1 MEALL
6 TGIIIWILGGVGAV
20 VLSRFPRWAS
30 TSGAAAAVLG
40 ALLGLPP
47 TVRVLLHGGCDSLQ
61 LPWDAVHGRFL
72 VELDA
77 LGAVFLLPILALTVL
92 AAVYGA
98 QYLLAYR
105 DRKSLGVPWFF
116 FNAFVAGMTL
126 VVLAR
131 TVLLFVV
138 AWEVMSLSAFFLVT
152 FEHEEVG
159 VRRAG
164 WVYLVATHL
173 GLTFL
178 LTAFLL
184 LGNQAGSLEFAA
196 FHAVTLP
203 SATLAGVV
211 FVLAL
216 VGFGAKAGIVP
227 FHVWL
232 PEAHPAAPS
241 HVSALMSGVM
251 IKMGLYGLL
260 RVLTFLGPP
269 VPWWGMTLAVS
280 GMLTALVGIS
290 LAVCQRDIKRVLAY
304 SSIENMGLIT
314 LSLGIGFWGQ
324 ATQRPLVATLGLAG
338 GLLHMWNHAVM
349 KSLMFLAAGSVLHAT
364 GTRDLEQLG
373 GLMRRLPW
381 TARTMTLGAVAI
393 AALPPLNGFAS
404 KWLMY
409 LALLHTGLAPLHDH
423 GLTALLA
430 VGLLALVGGLA
441 AVAFARLIGIA
452 LLGSPRSAAADHA
465 HESSLW
471 MVIPLGLLAA
481 ACLVLALLPGV
492 ALDGVAQALLQLQ
505 GSPHA
510 ATSPALQQTREFL
523 VSVGAFNAWLW
534 GAIGMVSALL
544 AVLARA
550 STCAA
555 GATWGCG
562 YARPTARMQYTGQ
575 SFAEM
580 SSQRLLPR
588 FLRPR
593 NSLQAPAGLFPTR
606 SAFASD
612 SPDPLSETV
621 YEPLFARGAR
631 RCAQLRILQ
640 QGQVNIY
647 LTYIGLAV
655 VLAFAWMSL
664 RTWWRMAG

>member
-510 ATSPALQQTREFL
+510 ATSPRVAADAGVPGLRG
-523 VSVGAFNAWLW
+523 SVQC
-534 GAIGMVSALL
+534 L
-544 AVLARA
+544 AVGGRLVWSRRCWRCWPVRRLARPA
-550 STCAA
+550 PP
-555 GATWGCG
+555 GAVATRVRPPACNIRGSRSPKCPANGC
-562 YARPTARMQYTGQ
+562 YPAFCVPAIHSKRPQD
-575 SFAEM
+575 SFPHGA
-580 SSQRLLPR
+580 LLPR
-588 FLRPR
+588 TVPIRCRKRCMNPCSR
-593 NSLQAPAGLFPTR
+593 VGHDAAPNCGFC
-606 SAFASD
+606 S
-612 SPDPLSETV
+612 
-621 YEPLFARGAR
+621 RGK
-631 RCAQLRILQ
+631 
-640 QGQVNIY
+640 
-647 LTYIGLAV
+647 
-655 VLAFAWMSL
+655 
-664 RTWWRMAG
+664 